1 MLIEVFSDCFA
12 QRKNY
17 LTEVDTRAKM
27 LFVATAISIIL
38 LSQHAYAPLV
48 IFFLSL
54 VFLLSIRIPAKVVLI
69 RLVTPLGLAGMVF
82 LMQIFFYGV
91 TPIVRFNLWG
101 MHLIGYKEGLLS
113 GSLIMAKV
121 IGATSLVVFLSM
133 TTPVNKLFN
142 AARWF
147 KLPNTWIETAMFT
160 YRYIFVLLEDVI
172 IIRDAQKIRLGYK
185 GVMRSLKSLGELAGT
200 ALIRA
205 YDQSLSIYEAM
216 VSRGYNEKMFITYTG
231 KFKCADMLASFIF
244 VAILTLLLALNIYF
258 K

>member
-1 MLIEVFSDCFA
+1 
-12 QRKNY
+12 
-17 LTEVDTRAKM
+17 
-27 LFVATAISIIL
+27 
-38 LSQHAYAPLV
+38 
-48 IFFLSL
+48 
-54 VFLLSIRIPAKVVLI
+54 
-69 RLVTPLGLAGMVF
+69 
-82 LMQIFFYGV
+82 
-91 TPIVRFNLWG
+91 
-101 MHLIGYKEGLLS
+101 
-113 GSLIMAKV
+113 
-121 IGATSLVVFLSM
+121 
-133 TTPVNKLFN
+133 
-142 AARWF
+142 
-147 KLPNTWIETAMFT
+147 MFT

-216 VSRGYNEKMFITYTG
+216 VSRGYNEKMFITYPG